1 MITVVFA
8 FGVFVF
14 ALTVYGTVMAG
25 GLAMTKRQIE
35 EDPILSEEVDP
46 DELFGGLPSGMKY

>member
-25 GLAMTKRQIE
+25 GMAMTRRQIE
-35 EDPILSEEVDP
+35 EDPILREQVDP
-46 DELFGGLPSGMKY
+46 EDLYGGLISKVKY

>member
-1 MITVVFA
+1 MITFVFA

-25 GLAMTKRQIE
+25 GMAMTRRQIE
-35 EDPILSEEVDP
+35 EDPILSQQVDP
-46 DELFGGLPSGMKY
+46 EDLYGGLTAKVKY

>member
-25 GLAMTKRQIE
+25 GLAMTRRQVE
-35 EDPILSEEVDP
+35 EDPILSETVDP
-46 DELFGGLPSGMKY
+46 DDFSTGLPTGIKY